1 MRVNIGSWLFMPFSP
16 MKDVHDLYA
25 LLYDGATG
33 RDVPARIRLP
43 PINEKEN
50 K

>member
-33 RDVPARIRLP
+33 RDVPARIRLL